1 MPEAKSHD
9 ARQAT
14 SERNVTAILDGA
26 ERLLARREQPSISA
40 VAKEA
45 GLSRVTVYSHF
56 ADRPR
61 LIEAVVERGVRRA
74 MAAID
79 SADPGRGSP
88 PEALRRLLEASWAEI
103 GHNEQIG
110 HASAAELS
118 PEAMRRAHA
127 AARATIRELAER
139 GRREGAF
146 RTDLP
151 IDWLVTGC
159 LALIHAAAEEVRE
172 GELDSDAALEAL
184 SVSVGDFFE
193 GRDAEK

>member
-1 MPEAKSHD
+1 MPEAKTQDH
-9 ARQAT
+9 RKAT
-14 SERNVTAILDGA
+14 AERNVESILDGA
-26 ERLLARREQPSISA
+26 ERLLARRRQPSISA
-40 VAKEA
+40 VAEEA

-56 ADRPR
+56 ADRQR

-79 SADPGRGSP
+79 SADPKSGSA
-88 PEALRRLLEASWAEI
+88 PEALQRLIRASWAEI

-110 HASAAELS
+110 RASAAELS

-127 AARATIRELAER
+127 AARATIRKLTKR

-146 RTDLP
+146 RTDVP
-151 IDWLVTGC
+151 VDWLVTSC

-184 SVSVGDFFE
+184 SVTVADLFE
-193 GRDAEK
+193 GHER

>member
-1 MPEAKSHD
+1 MPEAKTQDH
-9 ARQAT
+9 RKAT
-14 SERNVTAILDGA
+14 AERNVEAILDGA
-26 ERLLARREQPSISA
+26 ERLLARRRQPSISA
-40 VAKEA
+40 VAEEA

-56 ADRPR
+56 ADRQR

-79 SADPGRGSP
+79 SADPKSGSA
-88 PEALRRLLEASWAEI
+88 PEALQRLIRASWAEI

-110 HASAAELS
+110 RASAAELS

-127 AARATIRELAER
+127 AARATIRKLTKR

-146 RTDLP
+146 RTDVP
-151 IDWLVTGC
+151 VDWLVTSC

-184 SVSVGDFFE
+184 SVTVADLLE
-193 GRDAEK
+193 GHER

>member
-1 MPEAKSHD
+1 MPEAKTQDH
-9 ARQAT
+9 RKAT
-14 SERNVTAILDGA
+14 AERNVEAILDGA
-26 ERLLARREQPSISA
+26 ERLLARRRQPSISA
-40 VAKEA
+40 VAEEA

-56 ADRPR
+56 ADRQR

-79 SADPGRGSP
+79 SADPKSGSA
-88 PEALRRLLEASWAEI
+88 PEALQRLIRASWAEI

-110 HASAAELS
+110 RASAAELS
-118 PEAMRRAHA
+118 REAMRRAHA
-127 AARATIRELAER
+127 AARATIRKLTKR

-146 RTDLP
+146 RTDVP
-151 IDWLVTGC
+151 VDWLVTSC

-184 SVSVGDFFE
+184 SVTVADLFE
-193 GRDAEK
+193 GHER

>member
-1 MPEAKSHD
+1 MPGAKTQDH
-9 ARQAT
+9 RKAT
-14 SERNVTAILDGA
+14 AERNVEAILDGA
-26 ERLLARREQPSISA
+26 ERLLARRRQPSISA
-40 VAKEA
+40 VAEEA

-56 ADRPR
+56 ADRQR

-79 SADPGRGSP
+79 SADPKSGSA
-88 PEALRRLLEASWAEI
+88 PEALQRLIRASWAEI

-110 HASAAELS
+110 RASAAELS

-127 AARATIRELAER
+127 AARATIRKLTKR

-146 RTDLP
+146 RTDVP
-151 IDWLVTGC
+151 VDWLVTSC

-184 SVSVGDFFE
+184 SVTVADLFE
-193 GRDAEK
+193 GHER

>member
-1 MPEAKSHD
+1 MPEAKTQDH
-9 ARQAT
+9 RKAT
-14 SERNVTAILDGA
+14 AERNVEAILDGA
-26 ERLLARREQPSISA
+26 ERLLARRRQPSISA
-40 VAKEA
+40 VAEEA

-56 ADRPR
+56 ADRQR

-79 SADPGRGSP
+79 SADPKSGSA
-88 PEALRRLLEASWAEI
+88 PEALQRLIRASWAEI

-110 HASAAELS
+110 RASAAELS

-127 AARATIRELAER
+127 AARATIRKLTKR

-146 RTDLP
+146 RTDVP
-151 IDWLVTGC
+151 VDWLVTSC

-184 SVSVGDFFE
+184 SVTVADLFE
-193 GRDAEK
+193 GHER